1 MNKTARRLLNLSTLT
16 TTANLA
22 ITDWLYNFAFKRIN
36 EVPQPAKIN
45 CVIKMITIIMLI
57 GYIIKT

>member
-36 EVPQPAKIN
+36 EVPP
-45 CVIKMITIIMLI
+45 TS
-57 GYIIKT
+57 